1 LSYLLHAK
9 VDIVK
14 PYDKNKPIAYFCA
27 EFGID
32 NSLPIY
38 AGGLGILAGDLLK
51 AAADE
56 NFPMIGVGL
65 LYQGKFSIQ
74 KIKEDGWQ
82 EELDNNYR
90 LEDCGLEPVLDGGNT
105 LFVVANF
112 AGQDVWINAYK
123 KMLASNT
130 YLLLLTTNNQYNTDV
145 WKGAMVANYCCDD
158 ENQLR
163 QQMILGI
170 GGIKMLQALHIN
182 PKIIH
187 LNEGRPIFLNW
198 QLIHQIMNTKRT
210 SFEKARKKA
219 KSMTVYTNHTLLKAG
234 NLTYPALAVKK
245 YAAGY
250 VNALDKKTDLLVEP
264 GIEKDTGKF
273 SISKFALNVSSKA
286 SAVSQIHGKL
296 SKKEWPG
303 FNWFSITNGVHLPS
317 WQDSSFANPNI
328 SSDEIWENHLRK
340 KRELR
345 EEVQKRTGF
354 GYDEN
359 NLIISWARRIADYKR
374 LTSIFKDIGKLKSIL
389 SHSSKPVQLLVA
401 GKGHY
406 GDDAAK
412 KIVQEVIKIMQ
423 NELSGHTLYIPNYN
437 IKLAKYLVSGSDV
450 WLNTPEFGLEA
461 SGTSGMKALSNG
473 VLNCTVADGWANEVD
488 WKNTGW
494 MLDSDN
500 ISNDLYDKLSKKII
514 PLYYKRNKKG
524 IPEGWIKKMAASIK
538 LSQQYSAKRMLNEYK
553 ENLYS

>member
-1 LSYLLHAK
+1 M
-9 VDIVK
+9 K
-14 PYDKNKPIAYFCA
+14 PYNKTQPVAYFCA

-38 AGGLGILAGDLLK
+38 AGGLGILAGDLMK

-74 KIKEDGWQ
+74 TIKEDGWQ
-82 EELDNNYR
+82 EEIDNNYD
-90 LEDCGLEPVLDGGNT
+90 LECCGLEPVMDNGNK
-105 LFVVANF
+105 LYVVANF
-112 AGQDVWINAYK
+112 AGEDVWINAYK
-123 KMLASNT
+123 KKLAPNT
-130 YLLLLTTNNQYNTDV
+130 FLLLLTTNNEYNSDI

-198 QLIHQIMNTKRT
+198 QLIQHIMNSERT
-210 SFEKARKKA
+210 SFEKAVIKA

-234 NLTYPALAVKK
+234 NLTYPLLAVKK

-250 VNALDKKTDLLVEP
+250 VNALDKKTDLLVKP

-273 SISKFALNVSSKA
+273 SISKFALNISRKA
-286 SAVSQIHGKL
+286 SAVSQIHGRL
-296 SKKEWPG
+296 SKKEWPKYD
-303 FNWFSITNGVHLPS
+303 WVAITNGVHLPT
-317 WQDSSFANPNI
+317 WQDPVFSNPKI
-328 SSDEIWENHLRK
+328 SYSEIWENHLRK

-359 NLIISWARRIADYKR
+359 RLVISWARRIADYKR
-374 LTSIFKDIGKLKSIL
+374 LTSIFKDIDKLHEIL
-389 SHSSKPVQLLVA
+389 SSSSQPVQLLVA

-412 KIVQEVIKIMQ
+412 RIVQEVIRIMQ
-423 NELSGHTLYIPNYN
+423 KNLSGYAIYVPNYN
-437 IKLAKYLVSGSDV
+437 IELAQKLVSGSDI

-488 WKNTGW
+488 WKNIGW
-494 MLDSDN
+494 TLNSDD

-514 PLYYKRNKKG
+514 PLYYKRGKKG
-524 IPEGWIKKMAASIK
+524 IPEGWIKKMKASINISK
-538 LSQQYSAKRMLNEYK
+538 QYSAKRMLKEYEEK
-553 ENLYS
+553 LYS